1 MTLKVLHVFSPSLR
15 TRFGGQNVTWK
26 YNFSFWNEPGVEHYC
41 LEVNDNQVIPAKI
54 AFDFD
59 YPEKQIPFSQ
69 WDRGLWT
76 IKLIRSLR
84 RVAKEYDVVHYHIL
98 WWGSLLSARWA
109 KRKKIPTIYES
120 VLLDADTPGNI
131 LKESFGRKQVSL
143 LKDFPCI
150 LTISDYLAQDYLDNG
165 FCKDQVVTLMN
176 SVDTT
181 LFHPLSDSAERAD
194 LRERFGLPADAT
206 ILIFV
211 GSIIHRK
218 GVDVLVEAFKQLSS
232 TLTDAYLLLVGPQT
246 KQENPSLDENWVGS
260 LKENL
265 AEAGLTSKVKFFGL
279 VSDRQ
284 RLADLY
290 RASDIFVFPSR
301 QEGLGN
307 VILEAMASG
316 LPVIVSDLP
325 VFEGVVQP
333 GVNGVSVPVGKD
345 SALTQATLD
354 LINNPQLAEKYGN
367 KAREDAVQQFSFSSW
382 QDHLVA
388 IYKKLMIN

>member
-41 LEVNDNQVIPAKI
+41 LEVNDNKVLPAKI

-59 YPEKQIPFSQ
+59 YPEKQSPFKQ
-69 WDRGLWT
+69 WSRGKWT
-76 IKLIRSLR
+76 IKLIKNLR
-84 RVAKEYDVVHYHIL
+84 RVAKEYDVIHFHIL

-109 KRKKIPTIYES
+109 KRKEIPTVYES

-143 LKDFPCI
+143 LKDFSCI
-150 LTISDYLAQDYLDNG
+150 LAISDYLAQDYLDNG
-165 FCKDQVVTLMN
+165 FSKDQVVTLMN

-181 LFHPLSDSAERAD
+181 LFHPLYDSAERAE
-194 LRERFGLPADAT
+194 LRERLELPTDAT

-232 TLTDAYLLLVGPQT
+232 TLPDTYLLLVGPQT

-265 AEAGLTSKVKFFGL
+265 AEAGLTSNVKFAGL

-284 RLADLY
+284 ILAELY

-325 VFEGVVQP
+325 VFEGVIQP

-345 SALTQATLD
+345 SVMTQATLD
-354 LINNPQLAEKYGN
+354 LINNPQLAKKYGY
-367 KAREDAVQQFSFSSW
+367 KAREDTVQQFSFSSW

-388 IYKKLMIN
+388 IYKKVMIN